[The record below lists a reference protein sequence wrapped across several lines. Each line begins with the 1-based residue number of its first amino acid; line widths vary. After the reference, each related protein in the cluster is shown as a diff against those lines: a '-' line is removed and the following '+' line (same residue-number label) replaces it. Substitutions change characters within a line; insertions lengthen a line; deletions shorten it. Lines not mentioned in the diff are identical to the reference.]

1 MQRTETLT
9 LLRLAW
15 PAALTQLGMMMLGV
29 VDTVMVSH
37 YSVHALAAA
46 SVGNQWAATWM
57 MFGMGVVIGID
68 PIVSQAHGAR
78 DAPAMG
84 LALQR
89 GVVLSLLVSVPVML
103 AMLSTE
109 TVLLASGQD
118 PTVAR
123 DAQRFVAIQVPSVP
137 FFLLTTALRHYLQGR
152 SILRPALLVM
162 VIGNVFN
169 AFANWVLVFGHLGS
183 APLGLDGSGLATA
196 VSRVIICV
204 LLGGAIVYGKL
215 YDGAWV
221 PWSRAALNARA
232 LGHVFAVGLPIG
244 VHFLIEIGGFTV
256 ATLIAGRLGE
266 IALGAHTIV
275 LNMAS
280 LTFMLP
286 LGISIAAAT
295 RVGNLVGAKD
305 LVSMRQSIRVAF
317 ALGIGV
323 MGLCGLSFIALRTV
337 LPQLYSDNPELL
349 ALAAAVL
356 PIAAAFQ
363 ISDGTQVVS
372 SGVLRGMGRTFAPAI
387 TNLVAYY
394 ALGLPLGYY
403 FTFKL
408 GYGLPGLWWGLAIAL
423 TIVALILSAWTVRAS
438 KNPIRV

>member
-1 MQRTETLT
+1 MQRTEALV

-46 SVGNQWAATWM
+46 SVGNQWASTWL
-57 MFGMGVVIGID
+57 MFGMGIVIGID

-78 DAPAMG
+78 DAAAMG

-89 GVVLSLLVSVPVML
+89 GIVLSLIVSVPVML

-109 TVLLASGQD
+109 AVLLASGQD
-118 PTVAR
+118 PLVAR
-123 DAQRFVAIQVPSVP
+123 DAQRFVAIQTPAVP
-137 FFLLTTALRHYLQGR
+137 FFLLTTAMRHYLQGR
-152 SILRPALLVM
+152 SILRPALVAI
-162 VIGNVFN
+162 VIGNVLN
-169 AFANWVLVFGHLGS
+169 ALANWLFVFGNLGV
-183 APLGLDGSGLATA
+183 PELGLDGSALATA
-196 VSRVIICV
+196 FSRVVICG
-204 LLGGAIVYGKL
+204 LLGGAILYGRL

-221 PWSRAALNARA
+221 PWSRRA
-232 LGHVFAVGLPIG
+232 LDRRALRQLFLVGLPIG
-244 VHFLIEIGGFTV
+244 VHFLMEVGAFTV

-266 IALGAHTIV
+266 VALGAHTIV
-275 LNMAS
+275 LNLAS

-295 RVGNLVGAKD
+295 RVGNLVGAGD
-305 LVSMRQSIRVAF
+305 FVTMRQSMRIAF

-323 MGLCGLSFIALRTV
+323 MGVCGLGFVALRTV
-337 LPQLYSDNPELL
+337 LPGLYSSNPELL

-372 SGVLRGMGRTFAPAI
+372 SGVLRGMGRTYAPAI
-387 TNLVAYY
+387 TNLMAYY

-403 FTFKL
+403 FTFTL

-423 TIVALILSAWTVRAS
+423 TIVAVILSTWTLRAS
-438 KNPIRV
+438 RNPIRV